1 MSAAKR
7 RVKRQI
13 ARLVRMD
20 ASHHFAQ
27 FRWQRPNSERQATA
41 ARILASMQA
50 LGHSLRRAYVARAVE
65 AINAQRARQNRVV
78 MQ

>member
-27 FRWQRPNSERQATA
+27 FRWQRPNLERQATA

-50 LGHSLRRAYVARAVE
+50 LGRSLPRAYVDRAVE
-65 AINAQRARQNRVV
+65 AINAARALQKRAV